1 MGFLNEFKKLF
12 FGAKSVT
19 KSAADK
25 AMETG
30 KEKAAEFADKANDY
44 TTKAIDELEEMSK
57 KASEKA
63 GDSWEKTK
71 DYAEEVGEKVLKKSD
86 EFWDKAE
93 QKYKD
98 LLGDEEEELATS
110 EASPNNGPMETE
122 PTETSKEHTAFS
134 EEFGEEPVSKAGNKT
149 AESLENLGKKVL
161 EKSDE
166 INEKLADKAGETWEK
181 TKDYSEKIGGMLF
194 EKGSDLYEKAKK
206 YAEESGEKLEDL
218 IEKANKAAQEAED
231 KVNQKGTE
239 FSDKVHDTKETFFDK
254 HDDFFSKAQ
263 RYADGDHHAFDK
275 KPRVIVNPDQKQN
288 ESTSKEER
296 FNELLEGPDDK
307 PKNNKGSIKG
317 FDDSDGDGDSLID
330 DAIVEE

>member
-25 AMETG
+25 AMESG

-44 TTKAIDELEEMSK
+44 TNKAIDELEEMSK
-57 KASEKA
+57 KAQEKA
-63 GDSWEKTK
+63 GESWEKTK

-98 LLGDEEEELATS
+98 LLGDDEEATETS
-110 EASPNNGPMETE
+110 EATFKES
-122 PTETSKEHTAFS
+122 PTENFHTETPKEHTAFS
-134 EEFGEEPVSKAGNKT
+134 EEFGEEPVSRAGNKT

-166 INEKLADKAGETWEK
+166 INEKLADKAGQAWDK
-181 TKDYSEKIGGMLF
+181 TKDYSEKVGGMLF

-239 FSDKVHDTKETFFDK
+239 FSEKVHDTKETFFDK

-263 RYADGDHHAFDK
+263 RYADGDNHAFDK
-275 KPRVIVNPDQKQN
+275 KPRVIVNPDQKKG
-288 ESTSKEER
+288 ETSSKEER
-296 FNELLEGPDDK
+296 FNELLEGPGDK
-307 PKNNKGSIKG
+307 PNNKGSIKG
-317 FDDSDGDGDSLID
+317 FDDTDGDGDSLID